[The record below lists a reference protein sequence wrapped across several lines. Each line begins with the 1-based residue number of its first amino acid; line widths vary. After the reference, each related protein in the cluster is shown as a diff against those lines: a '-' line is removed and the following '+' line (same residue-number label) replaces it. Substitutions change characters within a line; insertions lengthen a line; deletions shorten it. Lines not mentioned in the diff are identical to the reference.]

1 MDYEVGASS
10 IVYADED
17 LETAAAEMAAAGVDA
32 VDLSVPH
39 LDPSATEAE
48 VEAALALL
56 DRHGLAVR
64 GYGVVDLAEPEEV
77 EAWVA
82 LAARID
88 ADYVAVNYPPAR
100 DDVTRALAA
109 AAEEY
114 DVDVGIHNYSTVHHD
129 DLSAVFSSAADLR
142 RALEV
147 ADSDRVGV
155 CVDTG
160 HFLVLEEDPAA
171 VLEELGER
179 VVGVHLKDT
188 SDVEVEDAPG
198 RGELDLEGFLALVTE
213 HTDARTLIVEFELEA
228 NRTERLR
235 GAAER
240 VRALVAPDSA
250 ADRP

>member
-10 IVYADED
+10 IVYADRS
-17 LETAAAEMAAAGVDA
+17 LEAAAAEMAAAGVDA

-39 LDPSATEAE
+39 LDPSADDAE
-48 VEAALALL
+48 VEAALDLL
-56 DRHGLAVR
+56 ERHGLAVR

-77 EAWVA
+77 EAWIA
-82 LAARID
+82 LAARIG

-100 DDVTRALAA
+100 NDITRALAA

-114 DVDVGIHNYSTVHHD
+114 GIDVGIHNYSTVHHE
-129 DLSAVFSSAADLR
+129 DLSAVFSSAEDLR
-142 RALEV
+142 RALSV
-147 ADSDRVGV
+147 ADSDRIGV

-171 VLEELGER
+171 VLEELGDR

-188 SDVEVEDAPG
+188 SDAEAEDAPG

-213 HTDARTLIVEFELEA
+213 HTDTDVLVVEFELEE
-228 NRTERLR
+228 NRTESLR
-235 GAAER
+235 EAAER
-240 VRALVAPDSA
+240 VRARVE
-250 ADRP
+250 